1 MLQARLP
8 GKNDSDMATV
18 TALNIYPVKSCRGI
32 ALDRARIA
40 AAGFLH
46 DREWLIVDANGRFVT
61 QREEPRLALIVPTLS
76 DPESAD
82 AGLTLAAPGN
92 GTLTVPLDLRQRP
105 VEVTCWRDRCA
116 AFDAGSQ
123 AADWLEAFLG
133 TAHRLV
139 RFNPERP
146 RPSDPAWTGDVRAL
160 NQFTDAFP
168 WLILSEASLRDLN
181 TRLTVQL
188 PMNRFRPNIVV
199 AGLPAYGEDALHELY
214 DHDVRLRVVKGC
226 TRCAVTTTDQA
237 TGARTTD
244 EPLRTLGKYRHDR
257 QLKGVTFGQN
267 AILIDGLGCE
277 LRVGQELATLWKAEW
292 SGS

>member
-1 MLQARLP
+1 
-8 GKNDSDMATV
+8 MAIV

-40 AAGFLH
+40 AAGFLR
-46 DREWLIVDANGRFVT
+46 DREWLIVDGNGRFVT

-76 DPESAD
+76 NTESAD
-82 AGLTLAAPGN
+82 AELTLAAPGN
-92 GTLTVPLDLRQRP
+92 GSLTVPLDRRENP

-123 AADWLEAFLG
+123 AADWLAGFLG
-133 TAHRLV
+133 APHRLV
-139 RFNPERP
+139 RFNPDRP
-146 RPSDPAWTGDVRAL
+146 RPCDPAWTQEVRAL

-168 WLILSEASLRDLN
+168 WLIISEASLRDLN

-199 AGLPAYGEDALHELY
+199 DGLPAYGEDRLHELY
-214 DHDVRLRVVKGC
+214 DDDIRLRVVKGC

-237 TGARTTD
+237 TGERTTD
-244 EPLRTLGKYRHDR
+244 EPLRTLGRYRHDR
-257 QLKGVTFGQN
+257 QLKGVIFGQN
-267 AILIDGLGCE
+267 AILIDGLGME
-277 LRVGQELATLWKAEW
+277 LRVGQELETLWKTE
-292 SGS
+292 

>member
-1 MLQARLP
+1 
-8 GKNDSDMATV
+8 MATV

-61 QREEPRLALIVPTLS
+61 QREEPRLALIVPTIS
-76 DPESAD
+76 ETGISET
-82 AGLTLAAPGN
+82 GLTLAAPSHGCV
-92 GTLTVPLDLRQRP
+92 TVPIELQERP

-123 AADWLEAFLG
+123 AADWLEGFLG

-139 RFNPERP
+139 RFNPDRP
-146 RPSDPAWTGDVRAL
+146 RPSDPAWTRDVRAL
-160 NQFTDAFP
+160 NQFSDAFP
-168 WLILSEASLRDLN
+168 WLVLSEASLRDLN

-199 AGLPAYGEDALHELY
+199 DGLPPYGEDLVHEFY
-214 DHDVRLRVVKGC
+214 DEGVRLRVVKGC
-226 TRCAVTTTDQA
+226 TRCAITTTDQF

-257 QLKGVTFGQN
+257 TLKGVIFGQN
-267 AILIDGLGCE
+267 AILIEGLGKE
-277 LRVGQELATLWKAEW
+277 LRVGQDLATRWKSEV
-292 SGS
+292 GEPR

>member
-1 MLQARLP
+1 
-8 GKNDSDMATV
+8 MATI

-40 AAGFLH
+40 DAGFLH

-61 QREEPRLALIVPTLS
+61 QREEPRLALIVPTI
-76 DPESAD
+76 SAS
-82 AGLTLAAPGN
+82 GLNLAVPGH
-92 GTLTVPLDLRQRP
+92 GTLTVPIDLKERP

-123 AADWLEAFLG
+123 AAGWLEGFLG

-139 RFNPERP
+139 RFNRDRP
-146 RPSDPAWTGDVRAL
+146 RPSDPAWTHDIRAL
-160 NQFTDAFP
+160 NQFSDAFP
-168 WLILSEASLRDLN
+168 WLVISEASLRDLN

-199 AGLPAYGEDALHELY
+199 DGLPAYGEDLVHELY
-214 DHDVRLRVVKGC
+214 DEDVRLRVVKGC
-226 TRCAVTTTDQA
+226 TRCAVTTTDQV

-257 QLKGVTFGQN
+257 QLKGVIFGQN
-267 AILIDGLGCE
+267 AILIEGVGKE
-277 LRVGQELATLWKAEW
+277 LRVGQELATRWKSELVNSAT